1 MLYEDYET
9 AISRG
14 NLAAVLGVAGERV
27 CLLGGWAVYL
37 VVNPKYKQ
45 AHGKNYHGSKD
56 IDLGFHFSRNE
67 SPESIRR
74 SALARSIGEL
84 ERIGFYETGSRMVMQ
99 YHRESR
105 RRLSEEE
112 SKKIPLHNLFSMYV
126 DPIVDNVPEGISDV
140 LGFVPLDEKMLKTV
154 FEDGMYDR
162 IDEFDA
168 KIMLPKPDILLST
181 KIAALPNRTK
191 DHKRH
196 KDVADIYALV
206 WYSGMDPAK
215 MKAGVLRHMPQADIE
230 KALLEISD
238 TEYENAANAI
248 EVAADDMRDAIRS
261 FIGHAAHA
269 FVDTDPDSKW
279 HMPNSLKY
287 GTFIKIPRI
296 LHQQGASSEPISPA
310 KLASLTSIGR
320 QSIMNNLAFLVS
332 VGIVKKIN
340 PQSYVLTPL
349 GTVYAKAHAAGSD
362 ELLKSASL
370 DMIAKS
376 HLKSLAD
383 MLDVNNPKL
392 DEVYAWIKTAGRYP
406 DGDGVGGMH
415 PPTGLGAKTLLHIFA
430 DAGLVPA
437 EMIGESGSMRHK
449 PGAAGGKQ
457 KGHGAA
463 PGTDETSPPVRDQTS
478 LGRLSITGIGNVDIN
493 DLDTLGIAE
502 TFMRILRKKLED
514 APDG

>member
-1 MLYEDYET
+1 
-9 AISRG
+9 
-14 NLAAVLGVAGERV
+14 
-27 CLLGGWAVYL
+27 
-37 VVNPKYKQ
+37 
-45 AHGKNYHGSKD
+45 
-56 IDLGFHFSRNE
+56 
-67 SPESIRR
+67 
-74 SALARSIGEL
+74 
-84 ERIGFYETGSRMVMQ
+84 
-99 YHRESR
+99 
-105 RRLSEEE
+105 
-112 SKKIPLHNLFSMYV
+112 
-126 DPIVDNVPEGISDV
+126 
-140 LGFVPLDEKMLKTV
+140 
-154 FEDGMYDR
+154 
-162 IDEFDA
+162 
-168 KIMLPKPDILLST
+168 
-181 KIAALPNRTK
+181 
-191 DHKRH
+191 
-196 KDVADIYALV
+196 
-206 WYSGMDPAK
+206 
-215 MKAGVLRHMPQADIE
+215 
-230 KALLEISD
+230 
-238 TEYENAANAI
+238 
-248 EVAADDMRDAIRS
+248 
-261 FIGHAAHA
+261 
-269 FVDTDPDSKW
+269 
-279 HMPNSLKY
+279 MPNSLKY
-287 GTFIKIPRI
+287 DTFIKIPRI
-296 LHQQGASSEPISPA
+296 LHQQGANFEPISPA

-349 GTVYAKAHAAGSD
+349 GTAYAKAHAAGSD

-383 MLDVNNPKL
+383 MLDLNNPTL

-463 PGTDETSPPVRDQTS
+463 PGTDGTSPPVRDQTS

-502 TFMRILRKKLED
+502 TFMRLLRKKLED
-514 APDG
+514 AQDG